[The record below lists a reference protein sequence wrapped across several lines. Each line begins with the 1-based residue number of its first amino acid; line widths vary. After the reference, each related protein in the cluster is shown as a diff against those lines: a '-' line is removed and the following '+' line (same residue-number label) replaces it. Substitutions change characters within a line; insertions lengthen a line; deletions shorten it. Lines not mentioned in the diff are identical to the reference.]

1 MKGSDQVKSR
11 RIIFGLCLLSLLASG
26 SAGAQEDE
34 VRAAVSAT
42 LAALV
47 ARDVPAFASFYH
59 NDTRGFFVDRTS
71 MIEGFS
77 SLAVRAAFAT
87 GLRVNVVMNDLD
99 VRVYGNTAVSGAL
112 LQGSV
117 TMPGGALISGT
128 WRYSDTRVLDEGT
141 WKVVQYHIS
150 PLAE

>member
-1 MKGSDQVKSR
+1 VKSR
-11 RIIFGLCLLSLLASG
+11 RIIFGFCLLSLLASG

-47 ARDVPAFASFYH
+47 ARDVSAFASFYH

-77 SLAVRAAFAT
+77 SLAVLAAFAT

-99 VRVYGNTAVSGAL
+99 VKVYGNTAVVRAIF
-112 LQGSV
+112 QGSV
-117 TMPGGALISGT
+117 TLPLGAVASGT
-128 WRYSDTRVLDEGT
+128 WRYSETRVLDEGT
-141 WKVVQYHIS
+141 WKVVQYHVS
-150 PLAE
+150 QAAG

>member
-1 MKGSDQVKSR
+1 MKSR
-11 RIIFGLCLLSLLASG
+11 RVIFVLCLMSSLASG
-26 SAGAQEDE
+26 SAAAQEAE

-47 ARDVPAFASFYH
+47 ARDVPAFARFYH

-77 SLAVRAAFAT
+77 SVAVRLAFAT

-99 VRVYGNTAVSGAL
+99 VKVYGNTAVVRAIF
-112 LQGSV
+112 QGSV
-117 TMPGGALISGT
+117 TLPLGAVASGT
-128 WRYSDTRVLDEGT
+128 WRYSETRVLDEGT
-141 WKVVQYHIS
+141 WKVVQYHVS
-150 PLAE
+150 QAAG

>member
-1 MKGSDQVKSR
+1 MKSR
-11 RIIFGLCLLSLLASG
+11 RVIFGFCLLSLLASG
-26 SAGAQEDE
+26 SVGAQEDE

-77 SLAVRAAFAT
+77 SLAVLAAFAT

-99 VRVYGNTAVSGAL
+99 VKVYGNTAVVRAIF
-112 LQGSV
+112 QGSV
-117 TMPGGALISGT
+117 TLPLGAVASGT
-128 WRYSDTRVLDEGT
+128 WRYSETRVLDEGT
-141 WKVVQYHIS
+141 WKVVQYHVS
-150 PLAE
+150 QAAG